1 MKRHKWLTLALGLIV
16 SVLAV
21 AAAAVGGAG
30 QASAGP
36 QVALKAAMVS
46 DTGNI
51 NDRSFNALSKKGL
64 DRAKRELNA
73 RTHVF
78 ISQSASDYLPN
89 FTAAGRQNY
98 NAIVAT
104 GFLLGDSMSTAAK
117 AFPKSKFAIV
127 DFPWAALKDKPKNAI
142 GLTFKS
148 EQSGYL
154 VGYLAGLM
162 AKKQGGK
169 QVVSAV
175 GGKKLPSVDNW
186 IAGYFAGAKKANPKI
201 QTFVDYSDQFSVQF
215 SAKCK
220 ELALNQIAK
229 GSQMVFQVA
238 GGCGLGALD
247 AAKANHRGK
256 RPVWGI
262 GVDADQGY
270 LGKFILTSGTKKV
283 DIATFRFYK
292 SVKEGKFK
300 GSRNFVGTLKNGLQ
314 GVGRIS
320 SAVPKAYITKMNAIK
335 QQIIK
340 GKIKPPAKL

>member
-1 MKRHKWLTLALGLIV
+1 LTLAVALIV
-16 SVLAV
+16 GVMAV
-21 AAAAVGGAG
+21 AIAAAGGAG
-30 QASAGP
+30 KASAGP
-36 QVALKAAMVS
+36 QVTLRAAMVS

-51 NDRSFNALSKKGL
+51 NDRSFNHLSKLGL
-64 DRAKRELNA
+64 DRAKKELHA
-73 RTHVF
+73 QTRIF
-78 ISQSASDYLPN
+78 ISRSKADYLPN
-89 FTAAGRQNY
+89 FVAAARGNY

-104 GFLLGDSMSTAAK
+104 GFLLGDDMSTAATQ
-117 AFPKSKFAIV
+117 FPKSKFAIV
-127 DFPWAALKDKPKNAI
+127 DFPWVALKDKPKNAV

-154 VGYLAGLM
+154 VGYLAALM

-175 GGKKLPSVDNW
+175 GGKKIPSVDNW

-201 QTFVDYSDQFSVQF
+201 QTLVDYSDQFSIAF

-220 ELALNQIAK
+220 ELALNQISK
-229 GSQMVFQVA
+229 GSQMIFQVA

-247 AAKANHRGK
+247 AAKANHKGK

-270 LGKFILTSGTKKV
+270 LGKHILTSGTKKV

-292 SVKEGKFK
+292 SVKNGTFK
-300 GSRNFVGTLKNGLQ
+300 GSRDFIGTLKNGLQ
-314 GVGRIS
+314 GVGKMS
-320 SAVPKAYITKMNAIK
+320 PAVPKTFITKMNRIK
-335 QQIIK
+335 ALIIK
-340 GKIKPPAKL
+340 GKIKPPSKL